1 MKRQIYV
8 LASATIS
15 LLLIGCS
22 GAVPSGGPV
31 QAATSYSNATV
42 TGHYATAI
50 NGILP
55 LSNGSFAYFGIM
67 AHVVSTGGGQFT
79 GSYSAKFHNYMVG
92 GGSYSPTE
100 CDGTLTAGTYS
111 IGSTGDG
118 TANLTFSPTTPSTI
132 CTAFSAGFEISTT
145 AAGDQIALAEI
156 DGIATSSGTGIL
168 QQ

>member
-1 MKRQIYV
+1 MKLQFYA
-8 LASATIS
+8 LAPALIS
-15 LLLIGCS
+15 LLLVGCTTKIS
-22 GAVPSGGPV
+22 TTPV
-31 QAATSYSNATV
+31 QAAAGYSNATV

-50 NGILP
+50 NGIVP

-79 GSYSAKFHNYMVG
+79 GDYDAKFHNYMVG

-100 CDGTLTAGTYS
+100 CDGTITGGTYS

-118 TANLTFSPTTPSTI
+118 TASLTFSPTTPSAI
-132 CTAFSAGFEISTT
+132 CTALSASFEISTT

-156 DGIATSSGTGIL
+156 DGTATSSGTGIL